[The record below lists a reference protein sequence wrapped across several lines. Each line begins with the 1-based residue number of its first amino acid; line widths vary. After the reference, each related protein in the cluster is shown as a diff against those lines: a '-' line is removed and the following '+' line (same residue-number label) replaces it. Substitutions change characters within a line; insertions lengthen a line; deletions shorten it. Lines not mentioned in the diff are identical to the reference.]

1 MKNSPPAQILTWKKH
16 DTLREPIES
25 MRKKGGILMNMKKAF
40 ALLLALCLL
49 LTAVPALAAPTRDAQ
64 AMEVTVDEKVTAL
77 TSLIVN
83 AAILQGVP
91 LNPATA
97 PVLPPL
103 VKDELPSDLLVSCA
117 LAWGIK
123 AGLLPYN
130 AEIGDQ
136 DTIALTAEQA
146 EELYRQIFT
155 NSAYAFPTVAG
166 DALEAYKDEHKNCT
180 WYAGDTLNVALVPLC
195 NYGVYIYSATF
206 DGTDAVIRCDVFT
219 AKETEVQLSADEIPE
234 DALVWE
240 CNAVVS
246 LRSAPDAPFGYTVNG
261 VSVSPFYQAGDLS
274 QWTLFENEDMEYS
287 VNLPAILGVSDDTAA
302 YRVWQSADGQVS
314 LTISVVEQKTA
325 LEEAEANYKKTYPDA
340 RIIKEQEFD
349 RFSVVQEGSFT
360 MVTTSEEAERLYMI
374 SFTFPAEY
382 QAEYEFYAEI
392 IRNSLSVWGLSNG

>member
-1 MKNSPPAQILTWKKH
+1 
-16 DTLREPIES
+16 
-25 MRKKGGILMNMKKAF
+25 MNMKKAF

-64 AMEVTVDEKVTAL
+64 AVEVTVDEKLTAL
-77 TSLIVN
+77 TGLIVN
-83 AAILQGVP
+83 AAIMQGVP
-91 LNPATA
+91 VNPGTSPA
-97 PVLPPL
+97 LPAL
-103 VKDELPSDLLVSCA
+103 AKGEMPSDLLVNCA

-136 DTIALTAEQA
+136 DTIALSTQQA
-146 EELYRQIFT
+146 VELYRQVFT
-155 NSAYAFPTVAG
+155 DSAYAFPMAAG
-166 DALEAYKDEHKNCT
+166 NALETVKEENNNST
-180 WYAGDTLNVALVPLC
+180 WYAAETLNVAFAPLC

-219 AKETEVQLSADEIPE
+219 AKETEVQQSAEEIPE

-240 CNAVVS
+240 CNAVVT
-246 LRSAPDAPFGYTVNG
+246 LRSAPGTPFGYTVSG
-261 VSVSPFYQAGDLS
+261 VSISPFYQAGDLS
-274 QWTLFENEDMEYS
+274 QWTLFENEEMEYS
-287 VNLPAILGVSDDTAA
+287 VNLPAILGVSDNTAA

-314 LTISVVEQKTA
+314 LTISVVEQKTS
-325 LEEAEANYKKTYPDA
+325 LEEAEANYKKSYPDA
-340 RIIKEQEFD
+340 RIIMEQEFD
-349 RFSVVQEGSFT
+349 RFSLVQEGKFT
-360 MVTTSEEAERLYMI
+360 LVTTSVEAERLYMI